1 MGMVLLTERY
11 ADRIRGVL
19 TCFDRIIITGTLP
32 DICHADAM
40 AIHLR
45 VKGVRLFDFARWAEP
60 LRDEIRNHAERV
72 AQDNGLQIEF
82 VRKKSFRQDD
92 RIKQILAQR
101 GSAPG
106 LVHVFSVLEPCLSFK
121 PWHDKK
127 TGRNFLRPDHAKCM
141 SPPSSAASFEPAP
154 PTRSGTTSAP
164 ESKAPASATRWVPP
178 RSRCTTSSVS

>member
-1 MGMVLLTERY
+1 MGLLTDRY

-19 TCFDRIIITGTLP
+19 TCLDRIIITGTLP

-60 LRDEIRNHAERV
+60 LRDEVRDHTERV
-72 AQDNGLQIEF
+72 AQEGGLQIEF
-82 VRKKSFRQDD
+82 IRKKNFQQEA

-101 GSAPG
+101 GPGPG
-106 LVHVFSVLEPCLSFK
+106 LVHIFSALEPCLSFK

-127 TGRNFLRPDHAKCM
+127 SGRTFLKPDDGKCIHYYFYFVDEDLGLCYY
-141 SPPSSAASFEPAP
+141 SEQ
-154 PTRSGTTSAP
+154 
-164 ESKAPASATRWVPP
+164 
-178 RSRCTTSSVS
+178 

>member
-1 MGMVLLTERY
+1 MGSPLLTDRY

-19 TCFDRIIITGTLP
+19 TCFDRTIITGTLP

-60 LRDEIRNHAERV
+60 LRDEVRDHAEHL
-72 AQDNGLQIEF
+72 AKDNGLQVEF
-82 VRKKSFRQDD
+82 IRKKNFRQEA

-101 GSAPG
+101 GAHPG
-106 LVHVFSVLEPCLSFK
+106 LVHIFSALEPCLSFK

-127 TGRNFLRPDHAKCM
+127 TGRTFLKPDDGKCLHYC
-141 SPPSSAASFEPAP
+141 F
-154 PTRSGTTSAP
+154 
-164 ESKAPASATRWVPP
+164 
-178 RSRCTTSSVS
+178 